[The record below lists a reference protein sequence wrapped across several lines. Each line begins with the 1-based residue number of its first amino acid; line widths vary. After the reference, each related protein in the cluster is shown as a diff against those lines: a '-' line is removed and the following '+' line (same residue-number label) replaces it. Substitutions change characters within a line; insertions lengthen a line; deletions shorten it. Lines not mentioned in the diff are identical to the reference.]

1 MSLIKESQMS
11 LPIGQIMYYVV
22 TIATSLSLGQ
32 PGTIIS
38 RGGCFYSKNII
49 VLVKVICYMLLHLG
63 LELFDNK
70 FKDIKVET
78 VTEQFGYF

>member
-1 MSLIKESQMS
+1 MS
-11 LPIGQIMYYVV
+11 LPIDQIMYYVV

-38 RGGCFYSKNII
+38 RGGCFIARNII
-49 VLVKVICYMLLHLG
+49 VLMEVICYMLLHLG
-63 LELFDNK
+63 LELFDNQ
-70 FKDIKVET
+70 FKDIKIET